1 LHHFLPHLFGDITN
15 ISSLPYLPA
24 ATAEAC
30 DRADVTRLCVC
41 CARAAS
47 GHAAAAPPSSVM
59 TSRRF
64 ILALIR

>member
-30 DRADVTRLCVC
+30 DRADVIRLGVC

-47 GHAAAAPPSSVM
+47 GHAATPPSVAKNF
-59 TSRRF
+59 RRPMW
-64 ILALIR
+64 LAM